1 MFYLD
6 VVGASG
12 QVKSRVAEG
21 ILPVRVSPVL
31 KKEPDNLSIALETS
45 KRNSFNSNFI
55 AVAIVL

>member
-31 KKEPDNLSIALETS
+31 KKEPDNLSIALQMSEI
-45 KRNSFNSNFI
+45 NSFN
-55 AVAIVL
+55 